1 MYVSVLPFS
10 RRSDVSACKF
20 HGLPVWSCFPGSIAD
35 RAGVKAGDVLLFANG
50 MRIDSMDAYL
60 DARGRDAARLELTV
74 QRGNRILDFSLD
86 LTKAQAKEQAREE
99 HGLS

>member
-1 MYVSVLPFS
+1 M
-10 RRSDVSACKF
+10 SDSKF
-20 HGLPVWSCFPGSIAD
+20 QGLPVWSCFPGSVAD

-60 DARGRDAARLELTV
+60 HARGQNAARLELTV

-86 LTKAQAKEQAREE
+86 LVSAVAEREAAQAGAVE
-99 HGLS
+99 